1 MPEISLLSIRR
12 IMKKAGIQRASKEAI
27 ETLRDIAEEYIL
39 QIAKTAL
46 ELAEHA
52 KRKTVQKEDITMA
65 TKLLGKI

>member
-65 TKLLGKI
+65 TKLLT